1 MRLRRETE
9 VAIAIL
15 VDCTRAK
22 GGLVKT
28 AEAAQ
33 AANTTSDF
41 AAHVALKL
49 VNAGLVEARRGRRG
63 GLTLKRPADKLLLG
77 HVIALMQPEF
87 DDVVAFSDEDPVSR
101 LAGIMEGTNRTMRI
115 YLDQFS
121 IADLA
126 DGDRQIRAEHM
137 MSWKPLEREHLKAS
151 PSIAASI

>member
-15 VDCTRAK
+15 VDCARAE

-33 AANTTSDF
+33 AANTTTDF

-63 GLTLKRPADKLLLG
+63 GLTLKQRADKLLLG
-77 HVIALMQPEF
+77 HVIALMQREF
-87 DDVVAFSDEDPVSR
+87 DDAVTCSDEDPASR
-101 LAGIMEGTNRTMRI
+101 LAGIMAGTSRTMRR
-115 YLDQFS
+115 YLDQFA

-126 DGDRQIRAEHM
+126 VGD
-137 MSWKPLEREHLKAS
+137 
-151 PSIAASI
+151 

>member
-1 MRLRRETE
+1 MEMRLRRETE

-33 AANTTSDF
+33 ASNTTTDF

-49 VNAGLVEARRGRRG
+49 VNAGIVEARRGRRG
-63 GLTLKRPADKLLLG
+63 GLMLKRPADNLSLG
-77 HVIALMQPEF
+77 EVIALMQPEF
-87 DDVVAFSDEDPVSR
+87 DDADKPSDGDPTSR
-101 LAGIMEGTNRTMRI
+101 LAGIMAGTNRTMRT
-115 YLDQFS
+115 YLDRFS

-126 DGDRQIRAEHM
+126 DGKQQLASEKARPNIV
-137 MSWKPLEREHLKAS
+137 EREQVKVSRRISA
-151 PSIAASI
+151 